1 MASAQPNL
9 QPEQNYALGGVLLNL
24 LDELRRATSL
34 VDVNIAAGIAMVEL
48 AQLLG
53 HGPEQ
58 ASQLIQLPFNMG

>member
-34 VDVNIAAGIAMVEL
+34 VDVNIAAGVAREEL
-48 AQLLG
+48 AGLLG
-53 HGPEQ
+53 PSQEKPDNLVQ
-58 ASQLIQLPFNMG
+58 LKLDAS